1 MAKANGMVIKVQPRQ
16 YSTSNFELEVLTES
30 SFRKKT
36 NIFSDDQII
45 ISDYEIFFFLNT
57 VAPTVQIG
65 FKFKD
70 IFFSFLLLKSLR
82 YRIT

>member
-45 ISDYEIFFFLNT
+45 ISDYEIFFF
-57 VAPTVQIG
+57 
-65 FKFKD
+65 FKYCGSYSSDRF
-70 IFFSFLLLKSLR
+70 
-82 YRIT
+82 

>member
-45 ISDYEIFFFLNT
+45 ISDYEIFFF
-57 VAPTVQIG
+57 
-65 FKFKD
+65 F
-70 IFFSFLLLKSLR
+70 
-82 YRIT
+82 